1 MAENTSDTR
10 DKIHQGYLTVGREK
24 KIDGGITVE
33 FKKSDRYFFV
43 LWSFSNENFTLE
55 GFRDKKT
62 FEGKRKS
69 SGRPR
74 GRRKSSTTLAPHI
87 AITTSVKVHCLDMKI
102 GRKVNHVLILM
113 HGAFPNYFKIDDEKD
128 LRDWHGVFKDISTS
142 MSKTGGN
149 RKNTKSSYESTEEDR
164 PADPDFPI
172 QRGSRHSSASS
183 RSSSHSSAGNQSDDS
198 CTLQNINFDFEMDDD
213 EDNDWTLD
221 QRDKDSDEQGTYK
234 NNCDEAP
241 ESAIYAQIIHHSVV
255 DQYDA
260 SETKDGDR
268 PVLPRKS
275 VILPEKRPKERCK
288 SSPCI
293 DKYDTQDSPSAP
305 PLPPR
310 PSDCY
315 VRIHRSRTVDYEN
328 IPRSG
333 SIPKAFLDM
342 SRLSGHFQAHEVSDD
357 IHYIEKLRWQQS
369 KHLDGIVVTFT
380 KAELLDTLVLV
391 TIGEETW
398 VAGWKKDLNNLYGR
412 LHVGDK
418 IKQVNNQ
425 EVKTA
430 DLFAEFV
437 RSSASNT
444 IDVTLFRLSKACIIS
459 TQRSDSSVA
468 WGLVVKQNEI
478 KEVQSGKVREAGLI
492 TKAPGALSKKECDWI
507 ITEIA
512 NKPIPL
518 VKSGTNQDFVKE
530 KIMSGDSNCL
540 QLVVQ
545 PSDLVKKFADAQRKR
560 GSQFY

>member
-1 MAENTSDTR
+1 MADNTNDTR

-24 KIDGGITVE
+24 QIDGGITVE
-33 FKKSDRYFFV
+33 YKKSDRYFFV
-43 LWSFSNENFTLE
+43 LWSFLNGSFTLE

-87 AITTSVKVHCLDMKI
+87 AITSSVKVHCLDMQI

-128 LRDWHGVFKDISTS
+128 LRDWYGVFKDISTS

-149 RKNTKSSYESTEEDR
+149 RKNTKSSYESTEEER

-183 RSSSHSSAGNQSDDS
+183 RSSHSLTGNQSYDS
-198 CTLQNINFDFEMDDD
+198 CPLQNINFDFEMDDD
-213 EDNDWTLD
+213 EDDDWTLD
-221 QRDKDSDEQGTYK
+221 QRDKGSAEQGTDE
-234 NNCDEAP
+234 NNCEEAP
-241 ESAIYAQIIHHSVV
+241 EIPVYAQIIHPFETRQNDANETNYV
-255 DQYDA
+255 D
-260 SETKDGDR
+260 DGDR

-275 VILPEKRPKERCK
+275 VILPEKTRRERCK

-293 DKYDTQDSPSAP
+293 DNSQDSPIAP

-342 SRLSGHFQAHEVSDD
+342 SSLPEHFQTHGVNDD
-357 IHYIEKLRWQQS
+357 IHNIEKLRWQQS

-418 IKQVNNQ
+418 IKQVNSQ
-425 EVKTA
+425 EVKNA

-444 IDVTLFRLSKACIIS
+444 IAVTLFRLSKACIIS
-459 TQRSDSSVA
+459 TNRSDSSVA

-478 KEVQSGKVREAGLI
+478 KEVQSGKVQEAGLN

-512 NKPIPL
+512 NKPVPL

-530 KIMSGDSNCL
+530 EIMSGDSNFL
-540 QLVVQ
+540 QMVVQ
-545 PSDLVKKFADAQRKR
+545 PSDLVKKFADAQRRR
-560 GSQFY
+560 GSQYY